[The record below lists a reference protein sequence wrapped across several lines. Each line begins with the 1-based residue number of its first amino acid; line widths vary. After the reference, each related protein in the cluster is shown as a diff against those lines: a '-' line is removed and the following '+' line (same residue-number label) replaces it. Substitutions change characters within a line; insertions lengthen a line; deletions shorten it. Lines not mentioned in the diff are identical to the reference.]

1 VIPNWDDI
9 TLKLMVSNL
18 QREGIDARL
27 MEGTETSIQKSL
39 RRNTGQCIPL
49 NIIAQEFVDYVKNH
63 ELDPAKTLL
72 WMVSSQIACNIGLFP
87 HHLKRLFH
95 SYGKGIEKAGVYVGN
110 MSFLDISLKLP
121 INTYFAYMFGG
132 FIRKIG
138 CRLRPYEKTKGATDR
153 VIQESMDILV
163 DAFLGKRPREEA
175 IAEVISRFEAIEI
188 SHEQKPKVAIFG
200 DLYVRDNDV
209 MNQDLVRF
217 IERHNGEVIVTPYSS
232 YVQMI
237 AGAYLR
243 KWFLEGRY
251 LDVLSSKALMST
263 VIRMERT
270 YHKTFGRI
278 LENPAPRYD
287 ESPEKILSEYNVR
300 IEHTGESMD
309 NLLKIFYIKRH
320 YPDVSLFV
328 QTSPAFCCP
337 SLVTEAMA
345 KKIEQ
350 RTGVPVVSITY
361 DGTSSNKN
369 EALAPYLAHLN
380 RKRG

>member
-1 VIPNWDDI
+1 M
-9 TLKLMVSNL
+9 K
-18 QREGIDARL
+18 
-27 MEGTETSIQKSL
+27 
-39 RRNTGQCIPL
+39 
-49 NIIAQEFVDYVKNH
+49 
-63 ELDPAKTLL
+63 
-72 WMVSSQIACNIGLFP
+72 
-87 HHLKRLFH
+87 
-95 SYGKGIEKAGVYVGN
+95 
-110 MSFLDISLKLP
+110 
-121 INTYFAYMFGG
+121 
-132 FIRKIG
+132 
-138 CRLRPYEKTKGATDR
+138 
-153 VIQESMDILV
+153 
-163 DAFLGKRPREEA
+163 EEA
-175 IAEVISRFEAIEI
+175 LAEVISRFEAIEI
-188 SHEQKPKVAIFG
+188 SREQKPKVAIFG

-217 IERHNGEVIVTPYSS
+217 IERHNAEVIVTPYSS

-263 VIRMERT
+263 VTRMEKT

-278 LENPAPRYD
+278 LETPAPAYN
-287 ESPEKILSEYNVR
+287 ESAENILSEYDVR

-345 KKIEQ
+345 KKIER

-369 EALAPYLAHLN
+369 EALVPYLAHLN
-380 RKRG
+380 RKRD